1 MSSAQD
7 LLDQADQFFQVGRFD
22 RAIDRYTTSHK
33 TFLEHGDEYAANVSL
48 NALGMALIYENHT
61 KEGIEALLQA
71 RKVWIR
77 LRRVTEQ
84 GRAERDLG
92 TAYMLDGSYFK
103 AEDWLKKSRSTLGF
117 SNRIDERGLTEA
129 KLGRVYSLDGEFDLV
144 DECFDEAFNLI
155 AQAGSDDAICLA
167 NIDNAFACMERM
179 QWGHMHNHLELAW
192 QIAEQ
197 ASNRLVRQRLLLIA
211 LRVRWQ
217 INQRDWHLARK
228 VFTTEFS
235 DELEQLTPNTAEV
248 ISREVGASEI
258 AGVLLLA

>member
-1 MSSAQD
+1 MSSAQE
-7 LLDQADQFFQVGRFD
+7 LLDEADQFFQVGRFD

-33 TFLEHGDEYAANVSL
+33 AFQELGDEYMANVCLNSL
-48 NALGMALIYENHT
+48 GLSMVYENHI
-61 KEGIEALLQA
+61 KEGIEALMRA
-71 RKVWIR
+71 REAWIR
-77 LRRVTEQ
+77 QRRVTEQ
-84 GRAERDLG
+84 GKAERDLG

-103 AEDWLKKSRSTLGF
+103 AEYWLVKSRDILGF
-117 SNRIDERGLTEA
+117 SNHTDERGLTEA

-144 DECFDEAFNLI
+144 DACFDEAFNLI
-155 AQAGSDDAICLA
+155 AQAGSNDAICLA

-197 ASNRLVRQRLLLIA
+197 AKDRLVRQRLLLIA

-228 VFTTEFS
+228 IYTTKFS
-235 DELEQLTPNTAEV
+235 NELDRLTPNAAEV
-248 ISREVGASEI
+248 LNREVGASEI
-258 AGVLLLA
+258 SSVLLLA